1 MRVYCE
7 YWKLD
12 FLTTTFD
19 EFAIRELF
27 CLVAA
32 EAVENKLLI
41 QVTGETK
48 PFLPNDRDYVVR
60 SKAGWKGF
68 NPSVGTYFTDPDPF
82 R

>member
-1 MRVYCE
+1 MN
-7 YWKLD
+7 KLNNKRQNR
-12 FLTTTFD
+12 LSPIFD
-19 EFAIRELF
+19 EFAIREPC
-27 CLVAA
+27 CLAAA

-41 QVTGETK
+41 QVTGATQ